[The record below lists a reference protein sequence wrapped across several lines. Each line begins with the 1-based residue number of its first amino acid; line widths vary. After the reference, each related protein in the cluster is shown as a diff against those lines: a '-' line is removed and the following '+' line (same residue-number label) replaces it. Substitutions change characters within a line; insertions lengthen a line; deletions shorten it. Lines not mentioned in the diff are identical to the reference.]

1 MCKRIFWSRCR
12 HHPLT
17 NHPTIHLSSRG
28 RRVNFENIRSCQVV
42 STKLSPHFVFTTGVS
57 LMLTIL
63 ASNQAKNRRC
73 QRLQKPGRQVAV
85 LYDRDELDTRKYI
98 GFFRDT
104 LQLFMHSF
112 IHSFKSV
119 PRVFAASTFPHA
131 WRLCVHPSKLHQSF
145 YHHRHLLLLRPP
157 TDKSP

>member
-28 RRVNFENIRSCQVV
+28 RRVNFENISSRQVV
-42 STKLSPHFVFTTGVS
+42 STKSSPHFAFTTGVS

-112 IHSFKSV
+112 IQVSSSRFRRFYVSSCVASLCASFK
-119 PRVFAASTFPHA
+119 AAPIFLSSS
-131 WRLCVHPSKLHQSF
+131 PSSSSSAA
-145 YHHRHLLLLRPP
+145 
-157 TDKSP
+157 DG